1 MATRSGKLA
10 GFVCV
15 LLLVVATCAARAAD
29 QTLPVSVVSEAGAQ
43 QVLVAAE
50 QEARKLNAP
59 VRSLLSIPAAYLS
72 PS

>member
-1 MATRSGKLA
+1 MGTRPGKLA
-10 GFVCV
+10 GFVCF
-15 LLLVVATCAARAAD
+15 LPLVVASFCARAAD
-29 QTLPVSVVSEAGAQ
+29 RTLPVSVVSEAGA

-59 VRSLLSIPAAYLS
+59 WQSLLSIPAAYLS